1 MVNLILVKYKRS
13 CGCIYIYFEI
23 NQHIMTAMIFPGQG
37 SQSVG
42 MSKDFYDNFKIARNT
57 FEEIQDY
64 TNLDLKKIIFENQNN
79 SLDIT
84 NFTQISI
91 FTASMSIFKTIENE
105 KDLNSLS
112 VDIMLGHSLG
122 EYTSLACSQKINL
135 KETSI
140 ILKNRGELM
149 NNAVSI
155 NETGMAALIGCDS
168 NTINEIITKNKIDLE
183 IANDNSPI
191 QVVVSGKNTEID
203 KSKEIFLSNNVKRFV
218 KLNVSAAFHSKYM
231 NDAQKSLSNDIEKLN
246 FQKNNVNIIS
256 NYTADISSDN
266 SVIKMALKNQM
277 ANKVRWTQSIKKLEE
292 VRERKIIEIGPSNV
306 LSGLIKRIS
315 NKFDIV
321 SINNISD
328 IEKI

>member
-1 MVNLILVKYKRS
+1 
-13 CGCIYIYFEI
+13 
-23 NQHIMTAMIFPGQG
+23 MTAMIFPGQG

-64 TNLDLKKIIFENQNN
+64 TNLNLKKIIFENQNN

-112 VDIMLGHSLG
+112 VNIMLGHSLG

-140 ILKNRGELM
+140 ILKKRGELM

-168 NTINEIITKNKIDLE
+168 NTIYEIITKNKIDLE

-203 KSKEIFLSNNVKRFV
+203 KSKEIFLNNNVKRFV
-218 KLNVSAAFHSKYM
+218 NLNVSAAFHSKYM
-231 NDAQKSLSNDIEKLN
+231 NDAQKSLSNEIEKLN
-246 FQKNNVNIIS
+246 FQKNNVKIIS

-266 SVIKMALKNQM
+266 SIIKEALKNQM

-315 NKFDIV
+315 NTFDIV